1 MPGEAGDEK
10 QLDNCYEA
18 IASFAHDQKA
28 IEDAQMAGGVLAGAT
43 VVGINA
49 PAIAAGAVASPIG
62 GVAAAA
68 ATGKEAYDAYH
79 EYGAEVGEKIVMP
92 LEAVAVFAEC
102 APPSSLAEQIGNS
115 LSNVL
120 DSVGNSVFD
129 AVESVTDHFSAP
141 PNPPTPPIESGV
153 DPSNEA
159 PSVTLFDNPT
169 IAANTVL
176 DSSPSY
182 ENYSANEVTA
192 SASSSPE
199 VTHESDSA
207 PAWGAAISSW
217 ASNDTSHEAAP
228 THDSGSSSDSG
239 QGSSDSA

>member
-1 MPGEAGDEK
+1 MSEHLNDEK
-10 QLDNCYEA
+10 QLDNCYET
-18 IASFAHDQKA
+18 IASFAHDEKA
-28 IEDAQMAGGVLAGAT
+28 IADAQMAGGVLAGAT

-68 ATGKEAYDAYH
+68 ATAKEAYDAYH
-79 EYGAEVGEKIVMP
+79 EYGVEVGEKIVMP

-102 APPSSLAEQIGNS
+102 APPSSLGEQVGNS
-115 LSNVL
+115 LSNVANF
-120 DSVGNSVFD
+120 VENSVTQ
-129 AVESVTDHFSAP
+129 AVSDVLNYIGIP
-141 PNPPTPPIESGV
+141 PDPPASPIESPV

-169 IAANTVL
+169 IAANTIL

-182 ENYSANEVTA
+182 DNYSANEVTA
-192 SASSSPE
+192 PESASQE
-199 VTHESDSA
+199 VTHELDSA

-217 ASNDTSHEAAP
+217 ASNDTSHEAVP

-239 QGSSDSA
+239 QGNSDSA